1 MKPRSLR
8 AVPVLFEDNP
18 QPMWVFDPRTLRFL
32 AVNAAAVSF
41 FGYSRREFLAMT
53 LQDVAATPGAA
64 QRVAKLGTNVQDIGL
79 RPLRKKDGSIVLMR
93 VVTHPF
99 ELDGR
104 TARFSVHA
112 DVSNEQAAA
121 ERAVA
126 ATAWFETFFNSS
138 TDAIVVTAAPGG
150 RITRVNAAF
159 ERLTGYT
166 EAELVKKTFQD
177 LTPARHRASGARAFR
192 QLARGGVGSIDLEK
206 EYRRKDG
213 TLVPVLLRGF
223 PIRVAGRT
231 VGFAAIVR
239 DITARRDAERALR
252 DSERMLSSVISAVPD
267 YIYRL
272 DRAGRITF
280 INRAVPWLSIE
291 DVMGRPVYDFLPAGM
306 RPVWRAKIAEV
317 FHTKRPVSFESV
329 GESKGGARHI
339 FSNRF
344 GPLLKDG
351 RVEAVVASTIDVT
364 GQKALELERERLRQ
378 ELSESER
385 YWRLLLEQTPDFT
398 IVLDRTLRIR
408 YINRYAKGYNAK
420 NVIGVPF
427 DKYMPP
433 ASGRVARAI
442 VRRVMRDGKPATFET
457 QGYGDGGQLRWYSTS
472 AAPIVRGGRFDQIIL
487 AVRDVTEDKT
497 LRARFEGV
505 FNSSREALDY
515 VSLDGV
521 LLEVNPAHERLTGY
535 SRAELVGTR
544 RFLDLTPPEYHH
556 LDRAAM
562 RSLLETGQPQE
573 FEKEYLR
580 KDGSRVPVRLTT
592 FLVKD
597 PSGKPSGF
605 AAIIQDIS
613 ERKVLEREI
622 LEAGARE
629 QSKLGGD
636 LHDTLGQ
643 TLTGLSLLAKTL
655 RSKLSGRGA
664 TGAHEAARLAELS
677 SLAVRQARGLARGL
691 LPRELQSA
699 GLAGAL
705 RELAAQAKDLFG
717 VDCRVVAPD
726 DVRLGDEARA
736 IQLYRIAQEA
746 VHNAA
751 KHARSKAGVTI
762 TLRSR
767 DSTLRLEIADQGV
780 GIPSPVKRGRGLGL
794 GIMEHRARMI
804 GATLTVRRGR
814 RRGTVVVCECP
825 VPALQRS
832 A

>member
-1 MKPRSLR
+1 MKRPFLR

-32 AVNAAAVSF
+32 AVNAAAVRF
-41 FGYSRREFLAMT
+41 FGYSRREFLAMG

-64 QRVAKLGTNVQDIGL
+64 QRVAKLGTGVQDIGV
-79 RPLRKKDGSIVLMR
+79 RPLRKKDGSIALLR
-93 VVTHPF
+93 VVTHAF

-104 TARFSVHA
+104 LARFSVHA
-112 DVSNEQAAA
+112 DVSHEHETA

-126 ATAWFETFFNSS
+126 ATAWFETFFTASS
-138 TDAIVVTAAPGG
+138 EAIVVIEPASG
-150 RITRVNAAF
+150 RITRANPAF
-159 ERLTGYT
+159 QKLLGYC
-166 EAELVKKTFQD
+166 EAELLRKTFQQI
-177 LTPARHRASGARAFR
+177 TAPAYRASGASALKRLR
-192 QLARGGVGSIDLEK
+192 RGAKSIDLEK

-213 TLVPVLLRGF
+213 ALVPVMLRCF
-223 PIRVAGRT
+223 PIRIAGRL
-231 VGFAAIVR
+231 VGFGAVVR
-239 DITARRDAERALR
+239 DVTERRYAERALR

-272 DRAGRITF
+272 DRLGRITF
-280 INRAVPWLSIE
+280 INRAVPWLSLE
-291 DVMGRPVYDFLPAGM
+291 KVLGRPVYDFLPAGM

-317 FHTKRPVSFESV
+317 FRSKRPASFESV
-329 GESKGGARHI
+329 GTSTGGGRHV

-364 GQKALELERERLRQ
+364 GQKHLELERERLRQ
-378 ELSESER
+378 ELAESER
-385 YWRLLLEQTPDFT
+385 YWRRLLEQAPDYT
-398 IVLDRTLRIR
+398 IVVDRSLRIR
-408 YINRYAKGYNAK
+408 YINRYAKGYK
-420 NVIGVPF
+420 PEGVIGAPVGRF
-427 DKYMPP
+427 MPP
-433 ASGRVARAI
+433 SSARSARS
-442 VRRVMRDGKPATFET
+442 VMRRVLRTGEPGSYEAQAF
-457 QGYGDGGQLRWYSTS
+457 GDDRQLRWYSTS
-472 AAPIVRGGRFDQIIL
+472 VAPIRRAGRIEQLIL
-487 AVRDVTEDKT
+487 ATRDVTEDKT
-497 LRARFEGV
+497 LRSRFEGV
-505 FNSSREALDY
+505 FKSSRDAVDY

-521 LLEVNPAHERLTGY
+521 LLEVNPAYERLTGY

-544 RFLDLTPPEYHH
+544 RFVDLTPPEYHH
-556 LDRAAM
+556 LDRAAV
-562 RSLLETGQPQE
+562 RKLLETGEPQE

-580 KDGSRVPVRLTT
+580 KDGTRVPVRLTT

-613 ERKVLEREI
+613 ERKILEREI

-655 RSKLSGRGA
+655 RSKLGRRGA
-664 TGAHEAARLAELS
+664 TGAHEAARLADLS

-699 GLAGAL
+699 GLSGAL

-717 VDCRVVAPD
+717 VDCRVVASD
-726 DVRLGDEARA
+726 EVRLGDETRA

-751 KHARSKAGVTI
+751 KHARSRSGVTI
-762 TLRSR
+762 TLRRR
-767 DSTLRLEIADQGV
+767 DATLRLEIADRGV
-780 GIPSPVKRGRGLGL
+780 GIASPGKRRRGLGL

-804 GATLTVRRGR
+804 GATLTVRRR

-825 VPALQRS
+825 VPALQGP